1 MTDEIELV
9 DLRFPGRPGIT
20 KTFLALLVLTILI
33 FACIPLIH
41 YALDEVDRQYA
52 NLASIGCGL
61 LGVIF
66 LMVTIWKIP
75 YLGKGT
81 KWVLS
86 GLPIALLL
94 AGSLLFEFV
103 GFTGEMMPVL
113 RWRFAGRRFLPE
125 AERIASDTT
134 DGNAMNRFRFTQF
147 LGNDR
152 NGVIRDDAFSM
163 RWDERMPEI
172 VWHRPVG
179 AGWGGF
185 AVAQSLAV
193 TLEQLDDEE
202 SVTAFR
208 LLSGEI
214 AWQHKMPGRHYH
226 SLGGL
231 GPRSTPTLVES
242 ENGWLVVALGATG
255 NLVCLKLDDG
265 SVVWEKSLL
274 DDAGVTQVESETE
287 VSWGRSA
294 SPLVFDGKVIVPLGG
309 RYVQSETKRS
319 LIAYSLKDGDELWRT
334 GISQIAYASPMLM
347 VLDDVQQIVSV
358 NEGTVTG
365 HSLKNGDQLW
375 ESIWPSKSNAD
386 ACGSQPVQID
396 GQRLLLGK
404 GYAQGSKLIEIKQ
417 LAEESR
423 SKSVKTWRATDLW
436 VNARI
441 LKTKFTSAIHYEGY
455 LYALSDG
462 VLECVEPDTGNRRWR
477 GERFGHGQV
486 LMVNGS
492 LLVTS
497 EDGRI
502 AVVDPENGVTIAQQQ
517 VLDGITWNIPSVA
530 GPYLLVRNGTEA
542 ACLKSSRN

>member
-9 DLRFPGRPGIT
+9 DLNFPGKPGIT
-20 KTFLALLVLTILI
+20 KTFLVLIALTILI

-61 LGVIF
+61 LGAIF
-66 LMVTIWKIP
+66 LVVTIWKIP
-75 YLGKGT
+75 YLGVGT

-86 GLPIALLL
+86 GLPLALLL
-94 AGSLLFEFV
+94 GGSLLFEFV
-103 GFTGEMMPVL
+103 GFNGEMMPVL

-125 AERIASDTT
+125 SGRGAGDASDVK
-134 DGNAMNRFRFTQF
+134 GLNQFRFTQF

-163 RWDERMPEI
+163 RWDERLPEV

-185 AVAQSLAV
+185 SVAQSLAV

-255 NLVCLKLDDG
+255 NLVCLKLEDG

-274 DDAGVTQVESETE
+274 DDAGVTQVESESE

-294 SPLVFDGKVIVPLGG
+294 SPLVFDGKVVVPLGG
-309 RYVQSETKRS
+309 RYMQSETKRS
-319 LIAYSLKDGDELWRT
+319 LIAYSLKNGDELWRT
-334 GISQIAYASPMLM
+334 GISQIAYASPALL
-347 VLDDVQQIVSV
+347 VLDDVPQIVSV

-365 HSLKNGDQLW
+365 HSPKNGEQLW

-386 ACGSQPVQID
+386 ACSSQPVQVD

-423 SKSVKTWRATDLW
+423 SKSVKTWRASDLW
-436 VNARI
+436 VNAKI
-441 LKTKFTSAIHYEGY
+441 LKTKFTNAIHYEGY

-486 LMVNGS
+486 LMVNGV
-492 LLVTS
+492 LLVAS
-497 EDGRI
+497 EEGHI
-502 AVVDPENGVTIAQQQ
+502 AAVDPENGVTLAKHQ
-517 VLDGITWNIPSVA
+517 VLDGITWNIPAVA
-530 GPYLLVRNGTEA
+530 GPYLLIRNGTEA
-542 ACLKSSRN
+542 ACLKSASH